1 MPSTILLFQHRKFRN
16 ADVPSSLLKMAPD
29 FCTVYVIAKGKIQTM
44 RSASRPATPTSSISP
59 KQPSK
64 MGVPQLPP
72 DSPTSQDLSR

>member
-1 MPSTILLFQHRKFRN
+1 
-16 ADVPSSLLKMAPD
+16 MAPD

>member
-1 MPSTILLFQHRKFRN
+1 
-16 ADVPSSLLKMAPD
+16 MAPD

-44 RSASRPATPTSSISP
+44 RSASRPATPTSSIST